1 VFYYDTSVPRLVRLY
16 ERFQPVRR
24 HRFLLPGTYRGA
36 VNLEVVVLD
45 RAFLRRW
52 PLRTAPAVLS
62 RLARRY
68 LRPLVGA
75 GRAR

>member
-1 VFYYDTSVPRLVRLY
+1 MLS
-16 ERFQPVRR
+16 
-24 HRFLLPGTYRGA
+24 GTYRGA

-68 LRPLVGA
+68 LRALVGA